1 MLPASAAVPGAKLL
15 QPEPN
20 QFTHTVAAEQPYFYH
35 AGRHAAKPD
44 GTLPAGA
51 SVVLMR
57 RDDAGWCHV
66 VDARGLYV
74 VTAFS
79 GLVRRA

>member
-1 MLPASAAVPGAKLL
+1 MLPASAAVPPANLL
-15 QPEPN
+15 QPAPN
-20 QFTHTVAAEQPYFYH
+20 QFTHALEAEQPFFYRADH
-35 AGRHAAKPD
+35 HRSKPD
-44 GTLPAGA
+44 GTLAAGA

-57 RDDAGWCHV
+57 RDGPDLCHV

-79 GLVRRA
+79 GLVRLA